1 MNDTLLIGAH
11 QNQLFATLLP
21 EERMV
26 AESLL
31 QAAPNYRYNL
41 KGFPPLDT
49 SPAPGPEIGSS
60 SGEGDDG
67 VDQVASVGLTVAA

>member
-49 SPAPGPEIGSS
+49 SPAPGPES
-60 SGEGDDG
+60 
-67 VDQVASVGLTVAA
+67 AAAAAKAMMAWIRSCRLD